1 MTPETAPLSHS
12 LYLADFT
19 QTLWVSKKDTFIK
32 KMKHLNRILAKYGKP
47 PISYSF
53 SNVRSVPV
61 TFEYHLK
68 GDAYRNDHIAERLV
82 EVCDV
87 HCKGLTTIKK
97 DDVEYTYLGTVSFAD
112 GVKQIFCNNEAYSK
126 YFMDDFR
133 PNFCDHCHTT
143 RTNRKAY
150 YLFRNTRTNQILQ
163 IGSTCAK
170 EYFGIDSAAFLQTY
184 GNTFI
189 TLRDGTEDEIGSFK
203 DNSFGYS
210 ISSVIP
216 VVSLCTNG
224 FLKWHKKSDY
234 ADPSAPL
241 YDQPTSEAVHS
252 VLSSWDSLNN
262 GSWKASPIYP
272 SDSDKSASNLLSI
285 EDIIS
290 FWQAKFNSEAS
301 SFAYNCLQALK
312 AGYATSRSLGA
323 LSWAIF
329 AAYNAKLNSLR
340 DQQLAQSLTIV
351 PCPYPINSRQTL
363 NGSILNIRSFSDE
376 ACYNGFSYTSITKYT
391 VDFKDSNG
399 TLYHFT
405 TSSASFRNLHQ
416 NDQVSIRASIGETK
430 PFKSVPY
437 TRLSRPSATLIQSA
451 QSSNDSSIPLSA

>member
-32 KMKHLNRILAKYGKP
+32 KMKHLNRILAKHGKP

-53 SNVRSVPV
+53 SNTRSVPV

-68 GDAYRNDHIAERLV
+68 GDAYRNDEIEERLV

-97 DDVEYTYLGTVSFAD
+97 DDVEYTYLGTVSFED
-112 GVKQIFCNNEAYSK
+112 GVKQIFCNNEAYAN

-150 YLFRNTRTNQILQ
+150 YLFRNTRTNEILQ

-189 TLRDGTEDEIGSFK
+189 TLRDGTEEELGGFK
-203 DNSFGYS
+203 DNSLCYG
-210 ISSVIP
+210 ISTLIP

-224 FLKWHKKSDY
+224 FLKWNKKDGYGSFF
-234 ADPSAPL
+234 DPSCPI
-241 YDQPTSEAVHS
+241 YDLPTPEAVES
-252 VLSSWDSLNN
+252 VLTSWDSLHPIHSTEGDRNN
-262 GSWKASPIYP
+262 AK
-272 SDSDKSASNLLSI
+272 LLSEEEI
-285 EDIIS
+285 VS
-290 FWQAKFNSEAS
+290 FWQAKYDKEHS
-301 SFAYNCLQALK
+301 SFAYNCLQAVQ
-312 AGYATSRSLGA
+312 AGYTTRRSLGSFA
-323 LSWAIF
+323 YAIF
-329 AAYNAKLNSLR
+329 AAYNAKVKSLR
-340 DQQLAQSLTIV
+340 DAETAKSLTIV
-351 PCPYPINSRQTL
+351 PCAYPINTRQTL
-363 NGSILNIRSFSDE
+363 MGVITNIRTIQDE
-376 ACYNGFSYTSITKYT
+376 ACYDGYHYVSVTKYI
-391 VDFKDSNG
+391 VDFTDSNG
-399 TLYHFT
+399 TFYHFT
-405 TSSASFRNLHQ
+405 TASESFRCLRN
-416 NDQVSIRASIGETK
+416 NDRISLRATIGETK
-430 PFKSVPY
+430 PFKSIPY
-437 TRLSRPSATLIQSA
+437 THLSRPIAALIEAFKDSQEKQSA
-451 QSSNDSSIPLSA
+451 

>member
-32 KMKHLNRILAKYGKP
+32 KMKHLNRILAKHGKP

-68 GDAYRNDHIAERLV
+68 GDAYRNDEIEERLV

-97 DDVEYTYLGTVSFAD
+97 DDVEYTYLGTVSFED
-112 GVKQIFCNNEAYSK
+112 GVKQIFCNNEAYAN

-150 YLFRNTRTNQILQ
+150 YLFRNTRTNEILQ

-189 TLRDGTEDEIGSFK
+189 TLRDGTEEELGGFK
-203 DNSFGYS
+203 DNSLCYG
-210 ISSVIP
+210 ISTLIP

-224 FLKWHKKSDY
+224 FLKWNKKDGYGSFF
-234 ADPSAPL
+234 DPSCPIYEL
-241 YDQPTSEAVHS
+241 PTTEAVES
-252 VLSSWDSLNN
+252 VLTSWETLDPIHSTEGDRNN
-262 GSWKASPIYP
+262 AK
-272 SDSDKSASNLLSI
+272 LLSEEEI
-285 EDIIS
+285 VS
-290 FWQAKFNSEAS
+290 FWQAKYDKEHS
-301 SFAYNCLQALK
+301 SFAYNCLQAVQ
-312 AGYATSRSLGA
+312 AGYTTRRSLGSFA
-323 LSWAIF
+323 YAIF
-329 AAYNAKLNSLR
+329 AAYNAKVKSLR
-340 DQQLAQSLTIV
+340 DAETAKSLTIV
-351 PCPYPINSRQTL
+351 PCAYPINTRQTL
-363 NGSILNIRSFSDE
+363 TGVITNIRTIQDE
-376 ACYNGFSYTSITKYT
+376 ACYNGYHYVSVTKYI
-391 VDFKDSNG
+391 VDFTDSNG
-399 TLYHFT
+399 TFYHFT
-405 TSSASFRNLHQ
+405 TSSESFRCLRN
-416 NDQVSIRASIGETK
+416 NDRISLRATIGETK
-430 PFKSVPY
+430 PFKSIPY
-437 TRLSRPSATLIQSA
+437 THLSRPIAALIEAFKDSQEKQSA
-451 QSSNDSSIPLSA
+451 

>member
-32 KMKHLNRILAKYGKP
+32 KMKHLNRILAKHGKP

-68 GDAYRNDHIAERLV
+68 GDAFRNDEIEERLV

-97 DDVEYTYLGTVSFAD
+97 DDVEYTYLGTVSFED
-112 GVKQIFCNNEAYSK
+112 GVKQIFCNNEAYAN

-150 YLFRNTRTNQILQ
+150 YLFRNTRTNEILQ

-189 TLRDGTEDEIGSFK
+189 TLRDGTEEELGGFK
-203 DNSFGYS
+203 DNSLCYG
-210 ISSVIP
+210 ISTLIP

-224 FLKWHKKSDY
+224 FLKWNKKDGYGSFF
-234 ADPSAPL
+234 DPSCPIYEL
-241 YDQPTSEAVHS
+241 PTTEAVES
-252 VLSSWDSLNN
+252 VLTSWETLHPITTSNGDRNN
-262 GSWKASPIYP
+262 A
-272 SDSDKSASNLLSI
+272 NLLSEEEI
-285 EDIIS
+285 VS
-290 FWQAKFNSEAS
+290 FWQAKYDKERS
-301 SFAYNCLQALK
+301 SFAYNCLQAVQ
-312 AGYATSRSLGA
+312 AGYTTRRSLG
-323 LSWAIF
+323 SFSYAIF
-329 AAYNAKLNSLR
+329 AAYNAKVKSLR
-340 DQQLAQSLTIV
+340 NAETAKSLTIV
-351 PCPYPINSRQTL
+351 PCAYPVNSRQTL
-363 NGSILNIRSFSDE
+363 TGVITNIRTIQDE
-376 ACYNGFSYTSITKYT
+376 ACYDGYHYVSVTKYI
-391 VDFKDSNG
+391 VDFTDSNG
-399 TLYHFT
+399 TFYHFT
-405 TSSASFRNLHQ
+405 TSSESFRILHN
-416 NDQVSIRASIGETK
+416 NDRISLRATIGETK
-430 PFKSVPY
+430 PFKGIPY
-437 TRLSRPSATLIQSA
+437 THLSRPIAALIEAFKDSQEKQSA
-451 QSSNDSSIPLSA
+451 